1 MARPKKKN
9 KKKSLSI
16 TINKKL
22 DDIVN
27 ELIEEKKLSK
37 SEYIEYLLKK
47 DKLKN
52 NK

>member
-9 KKKSLSI
+9 KKKTLSI
-16 TINKKL
+16 TVNKEL

-27 ELIEEKKLSK
+27 KLIEEKKLSK

>member
-16 TINKKL
+16 TINKNL